1 MANLTQ
7 REQLVLN
14 NIEEISEK
22 VGNTKYFV
30 FSELVDFDLG
40 NSEEELKKIV
50 KKLQEE
56 GCLNG
61 YNVWMA

>member
-14 NIEEISEK
+14 NINEISEK
-22 VGNTKYFV
+22 VGNTRYFI

-40 NSEEELKKIV
+40 NSEEELKEIV

-56 GCLNG
+56 GCLNDCQ
-61 YNVWMA
+61 VWMV